1 MRFIDGLYHL
11 IGGCVIEFY
20 NHLFYIIECIYT
32 VILYRI
38 KYVEI
43 IMWLYISVFLVIV
56 AILFYAYRKKT
67 KPSFIENNEFTETAK
82 HPTGDVYIFYTLWCP
97 HCKTALEKLR
107 ELKNKY
113 IHLSF
118 TEIDADK
125 NEDMAN
131 DYEVDSYPTIVL
143 LYKNEKYIY
152 DAELE
157 ASTFDLFIKT
167 IMK

>member
-1 MRFIDGLYHL
+1 
-11 IGGCVIEFY
+11 
-20 NHLFYIIECIYT
+20 
-32 VILYRI
+32 
-38 KYVEI
+38 
-43 IMWLYISVFLVIV
+43 MWLYVIGLLVMV
-56 AILFYAYRKKT
+56 AILYYAYRKKT
-67 KPSFIENNEFTETAK
+67 KKAFIENNEFNETET

-107 ELKNKY
+107 ELKDKY
-113 IHLSF
+113 LHVSF
-118 TEIDADK
+118 TEIDAEA

-131 DYEVDSYPTIVL
+131 DYEVESYPTIVL

-157 ASTFDLFIKT
+157 ESTFDLFIRT